1 MEKYTK
7 LQSKFIIQYAEI
19 LKKILSPLSQV
30 VEEKIRQNLLK
41 SPQDVLD
48 EIKILKD
55 AYKE

>member
-7 LQSKFIIQYAEI
+7 LKSKFIIQYEEI